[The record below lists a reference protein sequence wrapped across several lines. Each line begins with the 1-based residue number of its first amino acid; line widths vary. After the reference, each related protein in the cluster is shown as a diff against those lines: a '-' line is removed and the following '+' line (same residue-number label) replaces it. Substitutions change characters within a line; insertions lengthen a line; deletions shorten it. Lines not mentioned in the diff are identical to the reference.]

1 MRRKISLMAS
11 LLAGMLLASCASGP
25 QLYSD
30 WDDSVDFSAYR
41 TFSFFNP
48 MSIEGE
54 GYATFHGNA
63 FRNAIRSEMISRGYQ
78 EVEEGGDLGINVSA
92 RLEERTNVS
101 TTTDPMAYGG
111 YYHYRRGFYDPW
123 MSYNFNTTT
132 HVSQYTE
139 GTINID
145 LVDMKQK
152 RLVWEGV
159 GVGKVRPDRSN
170 AERRTA
176 INNGVAALFDDY
188 PFTAGQ

>member
-1 MRRKISLMAS
+1 
-11 LLAGMLLASCASGP
+11 
-25 QLYSD
+25 
-30 WDDSVDFSAYR
+30 
-41 TFSFFNP
+41 
-48 MSIEGE
+48 
-54 GYATFHGNA
+54 
-63 FRNAIRSEMISRGYQ
+63 
-78 EVEEGGDLGINVSA
+78 
-92 RLEERTNVS
+92 
-101 TTTDPMAYGG
+101 MAYGG